1 MFSNEEIKQLAKPN
15 NHKIKFDGYDY
26 WWYTKINGKWDV
38 HCIEP
43 FKTHLKAIKA
53 IKYWLVQYA
62 KMDAENEMTFEK
74 MVNNVMDEVR
84 IYDIANNTNLKTID
98 KVVAILN
105 INPYLNQVELAEY
118 LNVTKMGICKQLK
131 KLKKFTK

>member
-1 MFSNEEIKQLAKPN
+1 
-15 NHKIKFDGYDY
+15 
-26 WWYTKINGKWDV
+26 
-38 HCIEP
+38 
-43 FKTHLKAIKA
+43 
-53 IKYWLVQYA
+53 
-62 KMDAENEMTFEK
+62 